1 MIALIS
7 SACVD
12 RCQAAQAAKEALRLQ
27 ATAVE
32 AWTIL
37 TILPAEV
44 QRFENEAEDLVKC
57 S

>member
-27 ATAVE
+27 ATASE

-37 TILPAEV
+37 TILPAEI